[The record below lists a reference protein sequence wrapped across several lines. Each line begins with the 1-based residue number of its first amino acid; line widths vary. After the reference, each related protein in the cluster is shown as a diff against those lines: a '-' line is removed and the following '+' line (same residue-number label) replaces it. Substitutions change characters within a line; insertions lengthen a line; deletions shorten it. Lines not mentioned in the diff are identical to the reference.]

1 MCDRLKFKTI
11 HGGFFMTTLT
21 NSVSNETAC
30 IASTQAG
37 ENTTVGERKASRSD
51 VDRFEAALNER
62 QEPKGP
68 KGGQPSSTQSELSS
82 LFSALM
88 GSQTQNPASQMG
100 HPPLMNGQEAPLS
113 GSTSLHDSSL
123 QELTSTLVERILVSD
138 PKYSSGS
145 EVRLLLGQNNG
156 PLSGSEIILRRDL
169 EGMLAVEINCRNRD
183 QFKKYVELRSDLT
196 EALDRHEKSGVNLI
210 INEAQPEAEAFDS
223 PIQEQGRY
231 GI

>member
-1 MCDRLKFKTI
+1 MCARLKFKTI

-21 NSVSNETAC
+21 NSVSNETAG

-68 KGGQPSSTQSELSS
+68 KGGQSSSTQSELSS

-145 EVRLLLGQNNG
+145 EVR
-156 PLSGSEIILRRDL
+156 